1 MIGLVIV
8 SHGELGTA
16 LLKTASLIY
25 GSCPNSAALSLLP
38 GGRVE
43 ELTANIVAT
52 AKSLDEGDGVI
63 IMVDLAGGSCSNAAL
78 MATRGWNGSQLVV
91 VTGINLSM
99 VVQVLHRRESMRIL
113 ELMGKILDA
122 GRQGIS
128 RVYPPLSKE
137 GLLGAM

>member
-8 SHGELGTA
+8 SHGELGEA

-25 GSCPNSAALSLLP
+25 GSCRQSVALKLLP

-43 ELTANIVAT
+43 ELTEQIIAA
-52 AKSLDEGDGVI
+52 AKSLDEGDGII
-63 IMVDLAGGSCSNAAL
+63 IMVDMSGGSCANASL
-78 MATRGWNGSQLVV
+78 MATRDWKGSQLVV
-91 VTGINLSM
+91 VTGANLPM
-99 VVQVLHRRESMRIL
+99 VLQVLHRREDMPVL
-113 ELMGKILDA
+113 ELMRKILDT

-128 RVYPPLSKE
+128 RLYPPLSGE